1 MTPNASPTSD
11 LLSHYISIRYQGFG
25 AEVRRRILLG
35 TYVLSAGY
43 GEKYYDNARALRR
56 DIRTSVLEAFQKV
69 DVIATP
75 TSPTLAFRIGERATD
90 PLKMYL
96 ADMCTVFVNL
106 FGGCGIS
113 LPCGFGVDEH
123 GSRLPVGLHLVAPPF
138 RDALLLRIAAQYE
151 KLAGW
156 QYEAPEWIQQR
167 LEVRHS

>member
-1 MTPNASPTSD
+1 
-11 LLSHYISIRYQGFG
+11 LEHYINVRSQGFG
-25 AEVRRRILLG
+25 AEVKRRILLG

-56 DIRTSVLEAFQKV
+56 DIRASVMEAFEKV

-75 TSPTLAFRIGERATD
+75 TSPTLAFRLGARTED

-113 LPCGFGVDEH
+113 VPCGFGEDKH
-123 GSRLPVGLHLVAPPF
+123 ATRLPVGLQFVAPPF
-138 RDALLLRIAAQYE
+138 HDHLLLRIAAQYE
-151 KLAGW
+151 KLAEW
-156 QYEAPEWIQQR
+156 KYAAPEWIQSALAQGT
-167 LEVRHS
+167 